1 MSQEKVDK
9 YKEEKKNRKAR
20 MEQEKKRK
28 KLRKILTPIIAILVI
43 ATIGAIAYFMPK
55 LTNQYATPADYQ
67 IINSDEMDTE
77 EIMSIIN
84 SSISDNTSV
93 E

>member
-1 MSQEKVDK
+1 MSQDK

-43 ATIGAIAYFMPK
+43 AAIGAIAYFMPK

-67 IINSDEMDTE
+67 IINSGEMDTE
-77 EIMSIIN
+77 EIMEIIN
-84 SSISDNTSV
+84 SATS
-93 E
+93 ESAPTE

>member
-1 MSQEKVDK
+1 MSQAKVDK
-9 YKEEKKNRKAR
+9 YKEEKKNRKAQ
-20 MEQEKKRK
+20 MEKEKRRK
-28 KLRKILTPIIAILVI
+28 KMWKILTPVIAIAVV
-43 ATIGAIAYFMPK
+43 AMIGALAYFMPK

-67 IINSDEMDTE
+67 IINSEEMDTE
-77 EIMSIIN
+77 EIMNIIN

>member
-1 MSQEKVDK
+1 MSQAKVDK

-28 KLRKILTPIIAILVI
+28 KMWKVLTPVI
-43 ATIGAIAYFMPK
+43 VVVVVAVIGALAYFMPK
-55 LTNQYATPADYQ
+55 LTNQYAAPSDYQ
-67 IINSDEMDTE
+67 VIDSGELDTD
-77 EIMSIIN
+77 EIMEIIN
-84 SSISDNTSV
+84 SSLSENTTT

>member
-28 KLRKILTPIIAILVI
+28 KMWKVLTPIIALAVVAI
-43 ATIGAIAYFMPK
+43 IGAIAYFMPK

-67 IINSDEMDTE
+67 IINSEEMDTE
-77 EIMSIIN
+77 EIMEIIN
-84 SSISDNTSV
+84 SATS
-93 E
+93 ESAPTE

>member
-1 MSQEKVDK
+1 
-9 YKEEKKNRKAR
+9 

-43 ATIGAIAYFMPK
+43 AAIGAIAYFMPK

-67 IINSDEMDTE
+67 IINSGEMDTE
-77 EIMSIIN
+77 EIMEIIN
-84 SSISDNTSV
+84 SATS
-93 E
+93 ESAPTE

>member
-1 MSQEKVDK
+1 MSQAKVDK

-28 KLRKILTPIIAILVI
+28 KLQKILTPVIALIIIAI
-43 ATIGAIAYFMPK
+43 IGALAYFMPK

-77 EIMSIIN
+77 EIMEIIN
-84 SSISDNTSV
+84 SATS
-93 E
+93 ESAPTE

>member
-28 KLRKILTPIIAILVI
+28 KMWKVLTPIIALAVVAI
-43 ATIGAIAYFMPK
+43 IGAIAYFMPK

-67 IINSDEMDTE
+67 IINSEEMDTE
-77 EIMSIIN
+77 EIMEIIN
-84 SSISDNTSV
+84 SSISNNSSV

>member
-1 MSQEKVDK
+1 MSQAKVDK

-28 KLRKILTPIIAILVI
+28 KMRKILTPLIAILVI
-43 ATIGAIAYFMPK
+43 AAIGAIAYFMPK

-67 IINSDEMDTE
+67 IINSGEMDTE
-77 EIMSIIN
+77 EIMEIIN
-84 SSISDNTSV
+84 SATS
-93 E
+93 ESAPTE

>member
-28 KLRKILTPIIAILVI
+28 KMRKILTPIIAIIVI
-43 ATIGAIAYFMPK
+43 AAIGAAIYFMPR
-55 LTNQYATPADYQ
+55 LTNQYAAPADYQ
-67 IINSDEMDTE
+67 IINSDEMDSE
-77 EIMSIIN
+77 EIMNIIN
-84 SSISDNTSV
+84 SSISNNTSV

>member
-43 ATIGAIAYFMPK
+43 AAIGAIAYFMPK

>member
-1 MSQEKVDK
+1 MSQAKVDK

-43 ATIGAIAYFMPK
+43 AAIGAIAYFMPK

-77 EIMSIIN
+77 EIMNIIN